1 MFAKNGVLAI
11 LIPHVKEPVMK
22 VGVPQDTGIPRDGM
36 IWAETGTRIQIP
48 KTVILKHSHL
58 QRYTNKMTPY
68 LKLFRIFE
76 VFSVKTPKQ
85 TSSSSS
91 MLMSLIY

>member
-1 MFAKNGVLAI
+1 
-11 LIPHVKEPVMK
+11 
-22 VGVPQDTGIPRDGM
+22 
-36 IWAETGTRIQIP
+36 
-48 KTVILKHSHL
+48 
-58 QRYTNKMTPY
+58 MTPY

-91 MLMSLIY
+91 MLIRGRRSTRVPGYSSSFIITRLDNSVTATR